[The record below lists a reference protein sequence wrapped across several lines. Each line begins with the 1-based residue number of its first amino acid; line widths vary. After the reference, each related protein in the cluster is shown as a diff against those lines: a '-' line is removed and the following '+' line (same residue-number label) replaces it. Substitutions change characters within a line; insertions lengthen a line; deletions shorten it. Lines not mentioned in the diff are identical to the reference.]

1 MLTNVGSN
9 AHDPPGVLLA
19 VGIVFTLIAIPIYGM
34 AIASLRRH
42 GDRDRF
48 GFGLGVTSG
57 LCLTAVGLGS
67 IFFAYTWSR
76 YFPALSP
83 RAHDQDLFT
92 YIAFSV
98 VLAGSVCSF
107 IPAIRDYR
115 ARSRAEHLGLPIP
128 LR

>member
-1 MLTNVGSN
+1 MVPN

-19 VGIVFTLIAIPIYGM
+19 VGVCFTVIAFPIFGM
-34 AIASLRRH
+34 AIASLRRR
-42 GDRDRF
+42 GDRDLF
-48 GFGLGVTSG
+48 GFGLGMSSG
-57 LCLTAVGLGS
+57 LCLTAIGLGS

-83 RAHDQDLFT
+83 RTHDQDLFT

-98 VLAGSVCSF
+98 VVVGSVCSF
-107 IPAIRDYR
+107 IPAILDYR
-115 ARSRAEHLGLPIP
+115 ARSHAELLGLPT